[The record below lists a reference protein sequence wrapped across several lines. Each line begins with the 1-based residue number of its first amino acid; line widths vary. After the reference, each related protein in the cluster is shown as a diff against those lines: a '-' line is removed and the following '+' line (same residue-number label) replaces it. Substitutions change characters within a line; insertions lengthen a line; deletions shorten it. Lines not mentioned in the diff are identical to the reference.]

1 MEPLFF
7 HLLSLQLIWQLS
19 LQLIFLP
26 SSDCQ
31 ARPEHPVTLPGGAWA
46 WGRVGDQPKAAAGTT
61 EAAVAAATEAAA
73 AVAEAETIFPVS
85 RDSAAAAP
93 LLASEDAII
102 ELTPASPPAVV
113 TLEGGWWSWG
123 VVATEKSKKLVKPT
137 ASTEIV

>member
-46 WGRVGDQPKAAAGTT
+46 WGRVGDQPKAATGTT
-61 EAAVAAATEAAA
+61 EAGVAAATEAAAA

-93 LLASEDAII
+93 LLASEGAII
-102 ELTPASPPAVV
+102 ELTSASPPAVV
-113 TLEGGWWSWG
+113 TLEDGRWPWG
-123 VVATEKSKKLVKPT
+123 VVVTEKD
-137 ASTEIV
+137 

>member
-19 LQLIFLP
+19 LQLIYLP

-46 WGRVGDQPKAAAGTT
+46 WGRVGDQPKAATGTT
-61 EAAVAAATEAAA
+61 EAAATEAA

-85 RDSAAAAP
+85 ADSAAVAP
-93 LLASEDAII
+93 LLASEDVII

-123 VVATEKSKKLVKPT
+123 VVATEKD
-137 ASTEIV
+137 